1 MGQKETFT
9 VWIVMVMMFRTSSAP
24 NSKED
29 DDESVDLDEYVDD
42 PSETGSALDTTG
54 IINSDEGFQDNGEL
68 QISIEEISS
77 QK

>member
-9 VWIVMVMMFRTSSAP
+9 VWIVIVMMFGTSSAP
-24 NSKED
+24 NSTD
-29 DDESVDLDEYVDD
+29 DDESVDLNEYVDD

-54 IINSDEGFQDNGEL
+54 IIDSDEGFQDNGEL
-68 QISIEEISS
+68 QEISS